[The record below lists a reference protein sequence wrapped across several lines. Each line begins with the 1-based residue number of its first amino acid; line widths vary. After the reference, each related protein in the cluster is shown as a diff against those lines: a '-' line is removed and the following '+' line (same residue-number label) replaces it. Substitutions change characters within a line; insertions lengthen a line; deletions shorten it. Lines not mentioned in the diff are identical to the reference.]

1 MQKNSIGQKLTG
13 SYILVSFVTLIILE
27 TMFYFALSNYYY
39 KGVEQNLMSNAESSA
54 ALYNKFSPSG
64 SIKDKKLF
72 IFDSM
77 DGDEDALVEL
87 YGVNHDFIINN
98 LNSKTH
104 IALKEDYDE
113 ALNHELSIW
122 RGRLENGESII
133 SVSVP
138 LLNGEKVVGVL
149 RYVSGLDEVKKV
161 MRSNLLTVIVIGLVI
176 LFLSGSIGYF
186 MSNRILV
193 PIKHLTKVTK
203 EISEGNLDAVAKKYY
218 DDEIGQLSDAVNRM
232 TVEIKKSNQEKSDF
246 ISSISHELRTPLT
259 SIKGWAE
266 TIEDSLE
273 DKETTEMGL
282 SVIERETNRLIILVN
297 DLLDFSK
304 LQSHRIELD
313 CEKLELNQFISGIME
328 QFAVRFVKDGIK
340 LSLNF
345 DKEKIIV
352 FADKNR
358 LKQVLINIIDNSLKF
373 IHSSNNP
380 TVSVG
385 CYVVDDEVIIYV
397 EDNGIGMEASEL
409 ARVKEKFFKGNN
421 KMSGT
426 GLGLAIANE
435 IIALHQGTFYIDS
448 IRNVGSKVSVILPYY
463 EGEELEEFIRQFY
476 IKTGEIKEEE
486 QH

>member
-113 ALNHELSIW
+113 ALNRELSVW

-232 TVEIKKSNQEKSDF
+232 TVEKK
-246 ISSISHELRTPLT
+246 
-259 SIKGWAE
+259 
-266 TIEDSLE
+266 
-273 DKETTEMGL
+273 
-282 SVIERETNRLIILVN
+282 
-297 DLLDFSK
+297 
-304 LQSHRIELD
+304 
-313 CEKLELNQFISGIME
+313 
-328 QFAVRFVKDGIK
+328 
-340 LSLNF
+340 
-345 DKEKIIV
+345 
-352 FADKNR
+352 
-358 LKQVLINIIDNSLKF
+358 
-373 IHSSNNP
+373 
-380 TVSVG
+380 
-385 CYVVDDEVIIYV
+385 
-397 EDNGIGMEASEL
+397 
-409 ARVKEKFFKGNN
+409 
-421 KMSGT
+421 
-426 GLGLAIANE
+426 
-435 IIALHQGTFYIDS
+435 
-448 IRNVGSKVSVILPYY
+448 VILFLVYPMN
-463 EGEELEEFIRQFY
+463 
-476 IKTGEIKEEE
+476 
-486 QH
+486 

>member
-113 ALNHELSIW
+113 ALNRELSIW

-313 CEKLELNQFISGIME
+313 CEKLDLNQFISSIME
-328 QFAVRFVKDGIK
+328 QFAVRFVKNGIK

>member
-1 MQKNSIGQKLTG
+1 
-13 SYILVSFVTLIILE
+13 
-27 TMFYFALSNYYY
+27 
-39 KGVEQNLMSNAESSA
+39 
-54 ALYNKFSPSG
+54 
-64 SIKDKKLF
+64 
-72 IFDSM
+72 
-77 DGDEDALVEL
+77 
-87 YGVNHDFIINN
+87 
-98 LNSKTH
+98 
-104 IALKEDYDE
+104 
-113 ALNHELSIW
+113 
-122 RGRLENGESII
+122 
-133 SVSVP
+133 
-138 LLNGEKVVGVL
+138 
-149 RYVSGLDEVKKV
+149 
-161 MRSNLLTVIVIGLVI
+161 
-176 LFLSGSIGYF
+176 
-186 MSNRILV
+186 
-193 PIKHLTKVTK
+193 
-203 EISEGNLDAVAKKYY
+203 
-218 DDEIGQLSDAVNRM
+218 
-232 TVEIKKSNQEKSDF
+232 
-246 ISSISHELRTPLT
+246 
-259 SIKGWAE
+259 
-266 TIEDSLE
+266 
-273 DKETTEMGL
+273 MGL
-282 SVIERETNRLIILVN
+282 AVIERETNRLIILVN

-313 CEKLELNQFISGIME
+313 CEKLELNKFISDIME
-328 QFAVRFVKDGIK
+328 QFAVRFIKDGIK

-345 DKEKIIV
+345 DREKIVV

-486 QH
+486 QS